1 MAQPP
6 LPIDCI
12 AELTPCILS
21 LNITAPSALCCTALN
36 DVLKN
41 QLSCLCAGLNDPAG
55 VLALKTALELFT
67 ACNITGV
74 SSDLCAATRVSSL
87 VSAIECPNS
96 RYDGAPP
103 PPPTTTVDP
112 NLAPP
117 PKDKNTAHKTTW
129 IGVSTF
135 FCLLLI

>member
-74 SSDLCAATRVSSL
+74 SSDLCAA
-87 VSAIECPNS
+87 N
-96 RYDGAPP
+96 GAPP